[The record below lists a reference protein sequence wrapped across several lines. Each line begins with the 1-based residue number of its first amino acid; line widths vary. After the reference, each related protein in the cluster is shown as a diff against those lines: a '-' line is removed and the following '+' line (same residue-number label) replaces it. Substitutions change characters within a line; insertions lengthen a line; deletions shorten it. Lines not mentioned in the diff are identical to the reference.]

1 MLRLSIVAFLA
12 VVARPAA
19 AQAPPEPLPATFL
32 AGGATAGG
40 CRAQWQTVAAVS
52 ARSAPTDA
60 AAMTRTVDALR
71 RVDAND
77 YSEALTAV
85 LEPGRLRLRAAI
97 SVGTSPALRLS
108 AGDELRVLAVRD
120 GLTTF
125 AYGGRLY
132 EERLGDVETLQEPV
146 AEVWVF
152 LLPRDDRPAAWL
164 NTAQAGVIRWDPVCG

>member
-1 MLRLSIVAFLA
+1 MLRLIALA
-12 VVARPAA
+12 LIALPAA

-40 CRAQWQTVAAVS
+40 CRAQWQTVAAVA

-60 AAMTRTVDALR
+60 AAMTRTIDAQR

-85 LEPGRLRLRAAI
+85 LEPGRVRLRAPVT
-97 SVGTSPALRLS
+97 VGATPTLRLS
-108 AGDELRVLAVRD
+108 AGDELRVLAVSD

-132 EERLGDVETLQEPV
+132 EARLGDVETLQLPV
-146 AEVWVF
+146 SELWVF

-164 NTAQAGVIRWDPVCG
+164 NTAQAGVVRWDPVCG

>member
-1 MLRLSIVAFLA
+1 MLRLSGFALVALLA
-12 VVARPAA
+12 LPAA

-60 AAMTRTVDALR
+60 AAMTRTIEGMR

-85 LEPGRLRLRAAI
+85 LEPGRVRLRAAV
-97 SVGTSPALRLS
+97 SAGTNPTLLLS
-108 AGDELRVLAVRD
+108 AGDELRVLTTSN

-132 EERLGDVETLQEPV
+132 EARLGEVETLQEPV
-146 AEVWVF
+146 AEVWIF
-152 LLPRDDRPAAWL
+152 LVPRDDRPAAWL
-164 NTAQAGVIRWDPVCG
+164 NTAQAGVVRWDPVCG